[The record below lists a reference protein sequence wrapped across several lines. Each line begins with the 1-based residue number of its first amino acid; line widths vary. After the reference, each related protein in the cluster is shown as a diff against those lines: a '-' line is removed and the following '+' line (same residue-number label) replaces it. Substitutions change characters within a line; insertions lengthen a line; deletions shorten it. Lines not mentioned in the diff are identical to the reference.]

1 MPAYHLRIKQSLR
14 LQKICNRCIYFVAE
28 TKGTLDHQALREL
41 EKMKINCGEKHFA
54 LFDPLGVKYQLAV
67 TTRDLY

>member
-1 MPAYHLRIKQSLR
+1 M
-14 LQKICNRCIYFVAE
+14 YFVAE